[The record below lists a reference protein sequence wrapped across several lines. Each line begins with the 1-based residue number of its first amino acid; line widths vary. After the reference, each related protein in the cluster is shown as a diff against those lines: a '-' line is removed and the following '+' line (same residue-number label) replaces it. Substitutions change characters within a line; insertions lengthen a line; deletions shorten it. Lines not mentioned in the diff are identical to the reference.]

1 MIPLRTYKFLF
12 SVHIK
17 FKVATVPTSRVLP
30 AALKANGLRNLP
42 SIIHGDVAID
52 TVEEIIDY
60 IDAKFPTRINKIND
74 PTLNESVD
82 KLTRNFFSKFCFYI
96 KSVSKDSTIL
106 TRELHRLDDLL
117 KNTTTR
123 YVYVR
128 LSESDGLWISHD
140 DGDYLF
146 EEVEPFEQSDTE
158 QCEIKVIFHGIPIA
172 YCKTSFFSFV
182 KAPDRTSTIFIC
194 NHRTASTDDNPC

>member
-1 MIPLRTYKFLF
+1 MIMILLHTYKFLF

-42 SIIHGDVAID
+42 SIIHGEVAID

-123 YVYVR
+123 YVCVR
-128 LSESDGLWISHD
+128 LSESDGL
-140 DGDYLF
+140 
-146 EEVEPFEQSDTE
+146 
-158 QCEIKVIFHGIPIA
+158 
-172 YCKTSFFSFV
+172 
-182 KAPDRTSTIFIC
+182 
-194 NHRTASTDDNPC
+194 